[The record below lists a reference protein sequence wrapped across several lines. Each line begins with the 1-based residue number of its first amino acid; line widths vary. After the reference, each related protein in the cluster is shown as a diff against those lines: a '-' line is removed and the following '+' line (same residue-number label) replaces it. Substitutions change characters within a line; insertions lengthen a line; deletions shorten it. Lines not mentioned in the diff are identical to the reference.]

1 MKKTAFTLIELLV
14 VIVIIGVLAT
24 ISVAQFNEYQEKAR
38 QAKSIAFAA
47 QAEKKLLADAVTQTL
62 GSFIEYDFEG
72 NNGEIID
79 SSGNGNHQ
87 SFTPTADLTFSDDTP
102 IGLGQSLELKVSNIK
117 INYNSKFVPTTKLTM
132 SFFVKPVSPTG
143 AQNFLYF
150 ANGGGLT
157 IGGGDFQFLAAGA
170 WNSSFN
176 TNVQSNKWYHILAT
190 YDGDQASLYMD
201 GDLVKTEDVGDD
213 FNFSDATNQ
222 FRIGPPEPSFVSDFH
237 ILVDRIKIF
246 PIAYDPS

>member
-47 QAEKKLLADAVTQTL
+47 KAEKKLLADAVTQTL

-117 INYNSKFVPTTKLTM
+117 IKVQDNLRGIFLRFM
-132 SFFVKPVSPTG
+132 SIIS
-143 AQNFLYF
+143 
-150 ANGGGLT
+150 
-157 IGGGDFQFLAAGA
+157 
-170 WNSSFN
+170 
-176 TNVQSNKWYHILAT
+176 
-190 YDGDQASLYMD
+190 
-201 GDLVKTEDVGDD
+201 
-213 FNFSDATNQ
+213 
-222 FRIGPPEPSFVSDFH
+222 
-237 ILVDRIKIF
+237 
-246 PIAYDPS
+246 